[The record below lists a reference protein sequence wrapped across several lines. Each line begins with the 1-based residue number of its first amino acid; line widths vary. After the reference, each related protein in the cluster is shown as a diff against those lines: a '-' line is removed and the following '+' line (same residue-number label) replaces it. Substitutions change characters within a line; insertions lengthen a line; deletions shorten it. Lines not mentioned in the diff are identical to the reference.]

1 MFKKDFPHITQPDTM
16 ECGATCLRMIAQYYG
31 KKYSAETMQRLCR
44 VTREGVSMLSLS
56 DAAEELGFRSVCG
69 RISLERVVEQRPFP
83 CILYWNQAHFVV
95 LYDVKKKRK
104 GKLRFRI
111 ADPGKNPLEL
121 DEDTVRDAWIGAC
134 TSGQEKGIL
143 MALEP
148 TPVFYDKKDESKQ
161 LERPFHFLWGYLRP
175 YRSWFV
181 QLLLGLF
188 LGSVLQLLFP
198 FLMQAIVDKGISSKD
213 LNLIYLILAGQLMMV
228 LSRAAVDFVRRWML
242 LHISVR
248 VNVSLLSDFLIKLMK
263 LPMSFFDTKMT
274 GDLLQRIHDHE
285 RVERFLTAQ
294 TLSVIFSAF
303 SFVVFGVVLFYYDR
317 LIFVLFLLG
326 SFFYAMWISLFLK
339 RRRMIDYTYF
349 EQQSRNQ
356 SKTMQLLNGMQEI
369 KLQHCERRRCWE
381 WEDIQADL
389 FRTSIESMKIQQTQE
404 AGGILI
410 NEIKNIVITIVAA
423 TSVISENLSLGM
435 MLAIQYIIGQLNAP
449 VEQFVQFIYGWQD
462 VRISL
467 ERMCEIRN
475 REEEET
481 PERNVDY
488 FPNGQREI
496 RLKNVTFQYEG
507 PHSPKV
513 LDNLNLTIPQ
523 GKVTAIVGTSGSGK
537 TTLVKLLLGYY
548 SPVAGTIR
556 IAGEDLAHYDLRWWR
571 SHCGAVMQ
579 DGYIFSESIARNIAV
594 DDEEIDNERLLL
606 AARMSNID
614 EFIKRLPLQYNTVI
628 GQDGQSI
635 SQGQRQRILIAR
647 AVYRNPDFIF
657 LDEATNSL
665 DANNERA
672 IVENLTEFY
681 RGKTVMA
688 VAHRLS
694 TVRNA
699 DQIVVLEKGRIV
711 EIGTHESLIEA
722 KGAYFHLVKNQLNLG
737 N

>member
-44 VTREGVSMLSLS
+44 ITREGVSMLSLS

-111 ADPGKNPLEL
+111 ADPGKNLLEL

-274 GDLLQRIHDHE
+274 GDLVQRSHDHE
-285 RVERFLTAQ
+285 RVERFSTAQ
-294 TLSVIFSAF
+294 TLSVIFSAV
-303 SFVVFGVVLFYYDR
+303 SFVVFGVVLFYYDW

>member
-111 ADPGKNPLEL
+111 ADPGKNLLEL

-369 KLQHCERRRCWE
+369 KLQHCERRRCCE